1 MKKLLLFLLFSVTVF
16 TVHAYPVR
24 LTATY
29 FGGSGNEIL
38 HDVAFADDGTLIVIG
53 TTDNTSAL
61 TVPGNIP
68 TYLFGN
74 DNPSS
79 LESAYILRLS
89 NNGQQILSFSRFA
102 TGSIKIKDLRLAVT
116 ENGIYIVA
124 VGYSAF
130 AQLPGF
136 DGKIDSA
143 PGSKPAIVRV
153 SLDGSQI
160 LNATYLGGGDSDRD
174 VNDIDV
180 FPNGDLCVNH
190 DKNGDWADYLSR
202 IKPDLSGFVWTRTFD
217 VWCGSARTN
226 AITVSPQ
233 GDLVY
238 VGGYGM
244 GNTGLEPYKDPYLF
258 SFNGSDGSQNWKRG
272 SNSKDYGVFN
282 FPQAAIGANR
292 LISDSQVNALGTD
305 SLGNILMIGYSDGGA
320 TVFQYDPWY
329 GGYYNTTGA
338 PVPAG
343 ISDGDSFA
351 GFSGAT
357 SASTIGLMNKNG
369 EWIRMHAIKPYNTWN
384 RWYGVTRG
392 YNGAIFYT
400 GRTSGIPDVEPW
412 ESGGSN
418 GVLMKVVYDPILGT
432 QRKFVTHP
440 AGVDAMNKVARDRN
454 TYRYAAVGTATTAS
468 VFCVDPFQNTFGGG
482 NDGYIVVFDDNDKEI
497 DAEEIIT
504 TEDTNIRM
512 GDAAK
517 TFGTAATLL
526 VKRQDDRPANTS
538 KAYFKFNLQDIQKPI
553 KDARLLLYKSGKYDN
568 GKAIVYALKK
578 GFDNWSETTLTWNN
592 SSAFGNDITSAWSM
606 DKTKTDSLGI
616 FQINKTNTSEKVVY
630 QGTDFTNYIETRR
643 LAGDASITF
652 VLTTQWVNSNGD
664 PVIQPASKESTG
676 VLKPTLQLIYD
687 RNASIPESMRL
698 WPENITLLPNVS
710 RKFYANLF
718 DQYGSIM
725 NKPVTFSV
733 NNGGTISND
742 GVFQASAP
750 GIYTITA
757 QSEGITATTTVIIGT
772 PTQINGIQSAGFK
785 VFADKNIIR
794 IFASDNQQ
802 FSVNV
807 YALNGHLIQ
816 KSAKT
821 CNYYQFKLNCVAGV
835 YIVQIVTTQDV
846 VTQKVVIK

>member
-1 MKKLLLFLLFSVTVF
+1 MKKSLLFLLFSVTVF

-24 LTATY
+24 ITASY

-53 TTDNTSAL
+53 TTDNTPAL

-68 TYLFGN
+68 TYLFGT

-124 VGYSAF
+124 VGYNSF

-180 FPNGDLCVNH
+180 FPNGDLC
-190 DKNGDWADYLSR
+190 
-202 IKPDLSGFVWTRTFD
+202 
-217 VWCGSARTN
+217 WCGSARTN
-226 AITVSPQ
+226 AVAVSPQ

-244 GNTGLEPYKDPYLF
+244 GNTGFEPYKDPYLF

-272 SNSKDYGVFN
+272 SNSKDYGIYN
-282 FPQAAIGANR
+282 FPQASIGANR

-305 SLGNILMIGYSDGGA
+305 SVGNILMIGYSDGGA

-329 GGYYNTTGA
+329 GGYNNFTGT

-392 YNGAIFYT
+392 FNNSIFYT
-400 GRTSGIPDVEPW
+400 GRTSGIPDVNAW

-418 GVLMKVVYDPILGT
+418 GVIMKIVYHPTLGT

-468 VFCVDPFQNTFGGG
+468 VFCVNPFQNTYGGA
-482 NDGYIVVFDDNDKEI
+482 NDGYLVVFDDNDKEI
-497 DAEEIIT
+497 EAEEIIT

-538 KAYFKFNLQDIQKPI
+538 KAYFKFNLQNLQKPI
-553 KDARLLLYKSGKYDN
+553 KDARLLLYKSGKYNN
-568 GKAIVYALKK
+568 GQAIVYALKK
-578 GFDNWSETTLTWNN
+578 GFDNWSEATLTWNN
-592 SSAFGNDITSAWSM
+592 SSAFGNDITSPWSM
-606 DKTKTDSLGI
+606 DKTKADSLGI
-616 FQINKTNTSEKVVY
+616 FKINKTNTSEKVVY

-664 PVIQPASKESTG
+664 PVLEPASKESTG

-718 DQYGSIM
+718 DQYGSVM

-757 QSEGITATTTVIIGT
+757 QSEGITATTTVIISS

-785 VFADKNIIR
+785 IFADKNIIR

-807 YALNGHLIQ
+807 YDLNGHLIQ

-821 CNYYQFKLNCVAGV
+821 SNYSQFKLNCVAGV
-835 YIVQIVTTQDV
+835 YIVQIVTAQNV
-846 VTQKVVIK
+846 ITQKVVIK